1 MVKSSEKVIEK
12 ILLPSFPEVIDYKVE
27 KGEVYLRNG
36 GDNQYYNLLLTISD
50 EISPLREQKLYED
63 TYMLFDMLGPKQEKL
78 RVIIINN

>member
-27 KGEVYLRNG
+27 KGEVYLGNG